1 MNTPDFTIRNAHWPQ
16 DSASLR
22 TVREQVFVEEQGVP
36 LELEWDG
43 ADAQCHHLL
52 AEDTRGEPIG
62 TVRLLPDGHIGR
74 MAVVK
79 TWRGHGVGTAL
90 LKKIIEQGQALG
102 LSNFALN
109 AQCEATDFYARHG
122 FVASG
127 PVFDDAG
134 IPHRHMERQLA

>member
-1 MNTPDFTIRNAHWPQ
+1 MPDFTIRTARWPQ
-16 DSASLR
+16 DSTLLR

-36 LELEWDG
+36 MELEWDG

-52 AEDTRGEPIG
+52 AEDPQGAPIG

-79 TWRGHGVGTAL
+79 GWRGRGIGSCL
-90 LKKIIEQGQALG
+90 LKQIMAQGQAQG
-102 LSNFALN
+102 LDQFTLN
-109 AQCEATDFYARHG
+109 AQCEASGFYARHG

-134 IPHRHMERQLA
+134 IPHRHMVRRLA